1 MWSSVTRP
9 QEVRVEDRV
18 EMGRVAPA
26 ADMVCMGMIDSDT
39 GLLGRGTVAGAGGL
53 AVVFREKLPGLAVG
67 L

>member
-1 MWSSVTRP
+1 M
-9 QEVRVEDRV
+9 EDRV
-18 EMGRVAPA
+18 EMGRVALA
-26 ADMVCMGMIDSDT
+26 ADMECMGMINSDT